1 MCYAIFDN
9 CQKEPSY
16 ANVKICHS
24 RSFDAVKCHCNDIS
38 KAFGDG
44 LGSFWSAKH
53 SQIYPELKRLTE
65 EGLIRYR
72 TVIQGEKLEKKL
84 YEITDAGRED
94 FLQWLI
100 QDPPLDPTPKDV
112 FKLRSYFSQW
122 LSSENYLSLLSSQIK
137 KRSEKLAL
145 LNEQFQNS
153 YHDVDPASLTGSARG
168 DYLVLLGAQM
178 REQTYLDWLNECRTF
193 TEIWHGKP

>member
-1 MCYAIFDN
+1 MRTLKYAILGLLM
-9 CQKEPSY
+9 QSSVTGY
-16 ANVKICHS
+16 
-24 RSFDAVKCHCNDIS
+24 DIS

-153 YHDVDPASLTGSARG
+153 YHDVDPASLTGSSRG
-168 DYLVLLGAQM
+168 DYLVLLGARM

>member
-1 MCYAIFDN
+1 MRTLKYAILGRLM
-9 CQKEPSY
+9 QSSVTGY
-16 ANVKICHS
+16 
-24 RSFDAVKCHCNDIS
+24 DIS

-168 DYLVLLGAQM
+168 DYLVLLGARM

>member
-1 MCYAIFDN
+1 MSLDT
-9 CQKEPSY
+9 
-16 ANVKICHS
+16 
-24 RSFDAVKCHCNDIS
+24 DIS

-145 LNEQFQNS
+145 LQ
-153 YHDVDPASLTGSARG
+153 
-168 DYLVLLGAQM
+168 
-178 REQTYLDWLNECRTF
+178 
-193 TEIWHGKP
+193 